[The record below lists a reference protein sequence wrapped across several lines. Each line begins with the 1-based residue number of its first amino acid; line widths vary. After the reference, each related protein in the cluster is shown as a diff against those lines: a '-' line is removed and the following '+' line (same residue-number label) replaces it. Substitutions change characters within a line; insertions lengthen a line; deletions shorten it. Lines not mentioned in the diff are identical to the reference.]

1 MNSIAGGGAAL
12 GRSWVEG
19 SGYPELVGGAGV
31 PADPDPGY
39 AGVGLGE
46 QGDVGD
52 EGAQQPF
59 AVTRLG
65 VGVVPEPGQV
75 RGEGEQR
82 VAFGQRRPGGS
93 GGGQGG
99 FGVGECGE
107 LGFPFAFQGA
117 GDEPV
122 FGFDVGE
129 GAFGAVGV
137 VAGASTAS
145 SAARWLRV

>member
-39 AGVGLGE
+39 AGVGLRE

-59 AVTRLG
+59 AVFAAG
-65 VGVVPEPGQV
+65 GGCVPEAGQV
-75 RGEGEQR
+75 G
-82 VAFGQRRPGGS
+82 
-93 GGGQGG
+93 
-99 FGVGECGE
+99 GE
-107 LGFPFAFQGA
+107 LLQLGPA
-117 GDEPV
+117 G
-122 FGFDVGE
+122 
-129 GAFGAVGV
+129 
-137 VAGASTAS
+137 
-145 SAARWLRV
+145 